1 MIVGTGIDI
10 VSIERVQKLLEKYGD
25 NLTKRILS
33 KEELS
38 IYFNKSKERRLYFLS
53 NRFASKESVSKAL
66 GVGIGKPYRFKD
78 IEILNDKSGKPYVNF
93 LCHQEFVNKKYHF
106 NISIS
111 DEKRYAI
118 AFAIIS
124 M

>member
-1 MIVGTGIDI
+1 MIIGTGVDI
-10 VSIERVQKLLEKYGD
+10 VSTERIKTLLEKYGD
-25 NLTKRILS
+25 NLTQRILS
-33 KEELS
+33 PEELR
-38 IYFNKSKERRLYFLS
+38 IYFNKSKERQLYFLS
-53 NRFASKESVSKAL
+53 NRFASKESVAKAL

-78 IEILNDKSGKPYVNF
+78 IEILNDKSGKPYITF
-93 LCHQEFVNKKYHF
+93 LCHQEFIDKKYHF

-118 AFAIIS
+118 AFVIIS